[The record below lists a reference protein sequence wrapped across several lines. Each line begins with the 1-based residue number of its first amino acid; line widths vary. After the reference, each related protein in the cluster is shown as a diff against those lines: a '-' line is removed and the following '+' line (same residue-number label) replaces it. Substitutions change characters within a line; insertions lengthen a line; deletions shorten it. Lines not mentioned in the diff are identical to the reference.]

1 MIEADIDFEGAGGN
15 GTSSGTG
22 NGNEGNG
29 AQGNGGHEEVTNL
42 NGGGSADITGQDGN
56 NGGDGGNGDQGGNKG
71 GEGNNGGEGDGSS
84 STGELSE
91 GDTIEFDGTTYTV
104 DASGN
109 LVDDKGNVFKE
120 AKDVADWLK
129 SVEVEGDG
137 EGSGTLS
144 ISSIQEALGI
154 TVTDAEGK
162 NIEFT
167 DDAAGVKAYVDAV
180 IDLKSKDLQQAAVNK
195 LYADNPLLKQFT
207 DYVQLNGTAKG
218 FGEIPD
224 RSSIQLNKENEDQL
238 KAVIRMA
245 AKEFGN
251 KSLNENYIKYLK
263 DSGGLYDEA
272 KAQLQALVEKDIAVR
287 KDIEARA
294 QAQREAEAKSVSDYW
309 NKVNNVIDSR
319 IIAGYKLPES
329 FTREVNGQKVI
340 ITPND
345 FYNYLSKATET
356 DTDGN
361 KVTGY
366 QKDLNKLTDDE
377 YLNRELLDA
386 WLMFTGGTY
395 KDLIAMAVNEDKVRQ
410 LRVKSKEQ
418 RSTKTVKVIKKQGG
432 KVDMND
438 IVL

>member
-1 MIEADIDFEGAGGN
+1 MAEVDIDFEGTGGTSTGSVSGQQDNNGSQDGN
-15 GTSSGTG
+15 GT
-22 NGNEGNG
+22 
-29 AQGNGGHEEVTNL
+29 HEEITNL
-42 NGGGSADITGQDGN
+42 NGGGTDDITGKDNQN
-56 NGGDGGNGDQGGNKG
+56 
-71 GEGNNGGEGDGSS
+71 NNGGEVEDNNNGEKNNDNS
-84 STGELSE
+84 STGELTE
-91 GDTIEFDGTTYTV
+91 GTEIEFDGAIYTV
-104 DASGN
+104 DANGN
-109 LVDDKGNVFKE
+109 LVDKNGTIFKE
-120 AKDVADWLK
+120 AKDVADWMK
-129 SVEVEGDG
+129 TMDVEDSNNNDEAL
-137 EGSGTLS
+137 TLA
-144 ISSIQEALGI
+144 SIQEAIGI
-154 TVTDAEGK
+154 TVTDADG
-162 NIEFT
+162 NNVEFT
-167 DDAAGVKAYVDAV
+167 DDAAGIKAYVNSV
-180 IDLKSKDLQQAAVNK
+180 IDLKSNEIQQATINK
-195 LYADNPLLKQFT
+195 FYQDNPLVKQFT
-207 DYVQLNGTAKG
+207 DYVQLNGTPRG

-224 RSSIQLNKENEDQL
+224 RSGIVLDKDNTAQLE
-238 KAVIRMA
+238 AVIRMA
-245 AKEFGN
+245 ATEFGN
-251 KSLNENYIKYLK
+251 KSLNDNYIKYLK
-263 DSGGLYDEA
+263 DGGGLYDEA
-272 KAQLQALVEKDIAVR
+272 KAQLQALVEKDAAVR

-294 QAQREAEAKSVSDYW
+294 KAQREEEAKSVSEYW

-329 FTREVNGQKVI
+329 FTKEVNGQKVI

-366 QKDLNKLTDDE
+366 QRDLNKLTDDE

-418 RSTKTVKVIKKQGG
+418 RSAKTVKVIKKQGG